1 MNDIRSRYL
10 RRSILGKRQ
19 REFPMVGEREPRMI
33 AENQVKRNTNSI
45 WHKKAEE
52 VKREVSKK

>member
-1 MNDIRSRYL
+1 
-10 RRSILGKRQ
+10 
-19 REFPMVGEREPRMI
+19 MI
-33 AENQVKRNTNSI
+33 AENRVKRNTNSV